1 MDRREK
7 HEEDKNDNDYT
18 LYCYFYCNGII
29 NKSKCEKC
37 SICYGTEI
45 T

>member
-18 LYCYFYCNGII
+18 LYCYFYCKNQLKI
-29 NKSKCEKC
+29 
-37 SICYGTEI
+37 
-45 T
+45 